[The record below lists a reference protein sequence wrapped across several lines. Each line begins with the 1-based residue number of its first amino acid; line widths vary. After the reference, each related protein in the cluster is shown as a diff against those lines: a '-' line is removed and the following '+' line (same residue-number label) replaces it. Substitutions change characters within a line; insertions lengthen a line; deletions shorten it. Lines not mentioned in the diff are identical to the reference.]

1 MQKLMPRDKLKIA
14 KDGIEYEFEVAE
26 KGGYFV
32 CVPEFAGCV
41 SEGQTSEEA
50 WK

>member
-32 CVPEFAGCV
+32 CVPEFPGCV